1 MKIHTMEQTDGIVK
15 VLLTQVE
22 EYGKT
27 SLELTKLKAVQKLIP
42 VATAFTGNLFV
53 LLTLS
58 LFIFLLNIGIAMWL
72 GDLLGKPYMGF
83 MYVAAFYLLLGIIL
97 HFTAAK
103 WLRNPVSRFIIKQ
116 TLNQDKS

>member
-1 MKIHTMEQTDGIVK
+1 MKFHTMEQTDGIVK
-15 VLLTQVE
+15 VLLSQVE

-27 SLELTKLKAVQKLIP
+27 SFELTKLKAVQKLIP

-58 LFIFLLNIGIAMWL
+58 LFVLLLNIGIAMWL
-72 GDLLGKPYMGF
+72 GELLGKPYYGF
-83 MYVAAFYLLLGIIL
+83 MSVAGFYLIAGIIL
-97 HFTAAK
+97 YFTAAK
-103 WLRNPVSRFIIKQ
+103 WLRSPVSRFIIKQ